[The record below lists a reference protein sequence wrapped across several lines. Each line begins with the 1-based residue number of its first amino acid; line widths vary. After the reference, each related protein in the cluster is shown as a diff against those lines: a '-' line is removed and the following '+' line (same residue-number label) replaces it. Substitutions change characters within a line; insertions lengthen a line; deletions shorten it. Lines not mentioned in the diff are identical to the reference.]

1 MGMRGPVP
9 KRSEDRVRR
18 NKDTLATTK
27 AAGAKKVS
35 IPRCDS
41 SWHPIAKR
49 WYNSLKRSGQSA
61 SYEPSDWAY
70 ACLLAYELTVLL
82 EEPKVRAA
90 ALQTIMAGMNDLL
103 TTEGARRRMRLE
115 LERGETSGVEN
126 NVVDITDYA
135 AFYG

>member
-1 MGMRGPVP
+1 M
-9 KRSEDRVRR
+9 
-18 NKDTLATTK
+18 
-27 AAGAKKVS
+27 
-35 IPRCDS
+35 
-41 SWHPIAKR
+41 
-49 WYNSLKRSGQSA
+49 
-61 SYEPSDWAY
+61 
-70 ACLLAYELTVLL
+70 
-82 EEPKVRAA
+82 RAA

>member
-1 MGMRGPVP
+1 M
-9 KRSEDRVRR
+9 
-18 NKDTLATTK
+18 
-27 AAGAKKVS
+27 
-35 IPRCDS
+35 
-41 SWHPIAKR
+41 
-49 WYNSLKRSGQSA
+49 
-61 SYEPSDWAY
+61 
-70 ACLLAYELTVLL
+70 LL

-115 LERGETSGVEN
+115 LERGETGGVEN